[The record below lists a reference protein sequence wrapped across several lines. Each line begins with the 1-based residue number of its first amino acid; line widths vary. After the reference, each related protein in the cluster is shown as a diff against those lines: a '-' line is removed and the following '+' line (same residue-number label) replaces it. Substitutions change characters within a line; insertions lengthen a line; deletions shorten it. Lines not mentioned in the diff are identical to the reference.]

1 MDKYTISEEL
11 KRIVRD
17 AYHEELSIS
26 EMSGELLFL
35 ADKLYKEY
43 ENELLEKLRK

>member
-11 KRIVRD
+11 KRIVRQS
-17 AYHEELSIS
+17 YHEELTVY
-26 EMSGELLFL
+26 ELSGALLIL

>member
-17 AYHEELSIS
+17 AYHEELSVH
-26 EMSGELLFL
+26 EVNGELLIL
-35 ADKLYKEY
+35 ADKLHKEY

>member
-11 KRIVRD
+11 KRIVRRS
-17 AYHEELSIS
+17 YHEELSID
-26 EMSGELLFL
+26 EVNGELLFL

-43 ENELLEKLRK
+43 EKELLEKLKA